1 MTNDEQT
8 ELLRLLILEDRL
20 RTPKKLLSIRHDKR
34 YKFAWGGRGGA
45 KSESFA
51 KELLRR
57 ADEKKLR
64 ILCARE
70 IQNSITDSVH
80 SLLSDLIKS
89 LDYTDYKVTDTS
101 IENLRTGSKFIFKG
115 LWQQEK
121 KQTIKSLANINICW
135 VEEAQS
141 MSKKTLDLL
150 DPTIRKKGSEMWFSF
165 NRILPDDPIWMFKE
179 SIDEDDKIEI
189 NVNYYDNPYLP
200 KELKDQAERSKREY
214 DAGQNEDYLHIWEG
228 DPAAITDSAVMTVR
242 EVQQAMDREVEPEGQ
257 EEVGV
262 DVARFGND
270 RTVFFKRKGM
280 KVTDYRVY
288 RKKSVPEI
296 IRLLTDFVGVHNTSV
311 PIKVDD
317 TGVGGG
323 VTDGMA
329 EDGYNVIP
337 INFGARAK
345 DPNKY
350 NNLITEM
357 WFELKE
363 MIGQVDLPD
372 IQELRSE
379 LTTREYKIDIKSRK
393 QIESKDQFKKRYGKS
408 PDLADA
414 LLLCFAQVGSSYYIR
429 F

>member
-379 LTTREYKIDIKSRK
+379 LTTREYKIDMKSRK

-414 LLLCFAQVGSSYYIR
+414 LLLCFAQVGSSYYIQ